1 MADTVSWRPAAGEI
15 PTAPGVYRFRD
26 TTGRVLYVG
35 KAKNLRSRLANY
47 FAPLHTLHER
57 TRRMVLSASSVT
69 WTVVGTEFEALQLE
83 FTWIKEFNPPFNVQ
97 FRDDKSYPYLAIT
110 LQDEVPRV
118 LVTRN
123 RNLKGA
129 RYFGPYTKVWA
140 IRETVDL
147 MLKVFP
153 MRSCSDTTY
162 KRAAQTG
169 RPCLLGDIGKCAAP
183 CVGRVSKEE
192 HKSIALD
199 FTSFMAGN
207 DRSYTALITK
217 KMQTAAAEFDY
228 ESAARYRDQLG
239 AMNTALSKSAIVLA
253 DDIDADIF
261 GIAHDELAAAVQ
273 QFIVRGGR
281 IRGVRSWVVDKELDV
296 ALPEL
301 VEIVLQNAYED
312 DMQPPREILVP
323 ELPEDSAELE
333 ELLTGIRSGRGRA
346 SAITNGAAG
355 ALAALTDDE
364 IAVLEEH
371 VLPHN
376 ADDAESDNEVP
387 NAAATIETAVNA
399 AVSYEAG
406 AIGNV
411 DRRGISVQGTD
422 VRGVDIVGPKRH
434 VSGRVTL
441 RVAQRG
447 DKAALA
453 QTVATNA
460 KNALMLYKT
469 RRSGDFVARSQA
481 LADIQEALGMP
492 DAPLRMEC
500 YDVSHLSGTNIVASM
515 VVFEDGL
522 PRKDQYRRFSISDST
537 DDTESIY
544 QTLSRRLAHLAQDSE
559 REAGLTDAELRAEK
573 ALEAGEVV
581 TEVKDRPRFAYRP
594 NLLIVDGGQ
603 PQVQAAQRA
612 LDDAGV
618 TGIALCGIAKRL
630 EEIWLPNSDYPVILP
645 RNSDALFLFQRIRDE
660 AHRFAITY
668 QRQRRASDITSSLN
682 DIPGLGPARVREL
695 LKHFGSVARLRS
707 AELAD
712 ISEVKGVGETLAT
725 QIYES
730 LRS

>member
-1 MADTVSWRPAAGEI
+1 VANTVSYRPKAGEI
-15 PTAPGVYRFRD
+15 PTSPGVYRFRD

-35 KAKNLRSRLANY
+35 KAKNLRARLSNY
-47 FAPLHTLHER
+47 FAPLPTLHER
-57 TRRMVLSASSVT
+57 TRRMVLAASSVS

-83 FTWIKEFNPPFNVQ
+83 FTWIKEFNPPYNVQ

-110 LQDEVPRV
+110 LRDEVPRV

-140 IRETVDL
+140 IKDTVDV

-199 FTSFMAGN
+199 FASFMAGN
-207 DRSYTALITK
+207 DRSYTQAITK
-217 KMQTAAAEFDY
+217 KMQAAAAEFDY

-239 AMNTALSKSAIVLA
+239 AMDTALSKSAVVLT
-253 DDIDADIF
+253 DGTDADIF

-296 ALPEL
+296 DLPEL

-312 DMQPPREILVP
+312 DMKPPREILVP
-323 ELPEDSAELE
+323 ALPEDHAELE
-333 ELLTGIRSGRGRA
+333 ELLSGVRSSGSRPTG
-346 SAITNGAAG
+346 ITNG
-355 ALAALTDDE
+355 LAVE
-364 IAVLEEH
+364 
-371 VLPHN
+371 
-376 ADDAESDNEVP
+376 DDAEESDPALADELDVTAGGLP
-387 NAAATIETAVNA
+387 RTADVMDDRMLPETPTRA
-399 AVSYEAG
+399 AVTSPA
-406 AIGNV
+406 AVTAADRGNV
-411 DRRGISVQGTD
+411 DRRGNYVPGTD
-422 VRGVDIVGPKRH
+422 IRGVDIDGPQRRT
-434 VSGRVTL
+434 SGRVSV

-481 LADIQEALGMP
+481 LADIQEALGMSE
-492 DAPLRMEC
+492 APLRMEC

-522 PRKDQYRRFSISDST
+522 PRKDQYRRFSIADST

-544 QTLSRRLAHLAQDSE
+544 QTLSRRLAHLEADPAVSVPDAALESGELSAEE
-559 REAGLTDAELRAEK
+559 REAGQPE
-573 ALEAGEVV
+573 
-581 TEVKDRPRFAYRP
+581 RPKFAYRP

-603 PQVQAAQRA
+603 PQVAAAQRA

-630 EEIWLPNSDYPVILP
+630 EEIWLPDSDFPVILP

-668 QRQRRASDITSSLN
+668 QRQRRKADITSSLA
-682 DIPGLGPARVREL
+682 DIPGLGPSRVKQL
-695 LKHFGSVARLRS
+695 LVHFGSVARLR
-707 AELAD
+707 AAPLEA
-712 ISEVKGVGETLAT
+712 ITEVKGIGPGLAK
-725 QIYES
+725 QIFDS